1 MSLEQQIV
9 LKSKCQ
15 TQTVLSHPL
24 FTINILNI
32 NQKRHFKIISVR
44 TLGNMNMDTTTQI
57 MIALTEFF
65 KNTKDT
71 NPAYALLDT
80 SQTEVW
86 TLQQIQTA
94 AQYFKAIRPIL
105 TTRLVGTVIKA
116 ADQEVDS
123 YLLSTFRKLYTP
135 VRPVS
140 WYRNPEEAWKFI
152 TDWEDAISS

>member
-1 MSLEQQIV
+1 MSLEQDIV
-9 LKSKCQ
+9 LKSQCQ

-24 FTINILNI
+24 FTVNILNI
-32 NQKRHFKIISVR
+32 HQKRDFKIISVR
-44 TLGNMNMDTTTQI
+44 TFGNLNADTTTQI

-65 KNTKDT
+65 KNTVDT
-71 NPAYALLDT
+71 NPAYALLDS

-86 TLQQIQTA
+86 TLQQMQICA
-94 AQYFKAIRPIL
+94 EYFRAIRPIL
-105 TTRLVGTVIKA
+105 ATRLVGTVVKA

-152 TDWEDAISS
+152 TEWEHAISP